1 MNDNAVLDVG
11 ERAAQARRIA
21 TICYALYAAAFLVG
35 GLTAVAAVIVGYL
48 KREDAAGTWVASHL
62 EWQIRTFWY
71 CVAGLVVGGA
81 TMFVLVGFPIL
92 AATVLWAVWRLV
104 KGWLALSE
112 GRPIDTGRLF

>member
-1 MNDNAVLDVG
+1 MNDIVPDDG
-11 ERAAQARRIA
+11 ERAGQARRIA

-81 TMFVLVGFPIL
+81 TMFVLIGFPIL

-104 KGWLALSE
+104 RGWLALSE
-112 GRPIDTGRLF
+112 GRPIDTARLF